1 MRKWLILFT
10 ICLAWSLMWIDFT
23 AVNVALAPIAND
35 LHTSLGTLQWVITSY
50 TLASAA
56 LMAIG
61 GRLGDMYGHRHLFII
76 GTFVFVISS
85 ALAGFAPTASLL
97 ILSRVGQGVGIA
109 LVVPITTALV
119 YLTFDK
125 KQTGLALGFLTA
137 TTGISMAIG
146 PTVGGILITYLNW
159 RWVFF
164 INIPIGLFAIMMAFI
179 LISKSEKNKIIKID
193 FPGIMA
199 LSAGLVCFLLTLN
212 QIPQWGLFSLNFW
225 MAIIFSLLLLVIF
238 IIIETRSREPL
249 IHVDLLTHKTLI
261 GVITL
266 RTCVQYVFFVFMFV
280 ISLYMQNILGFNAD
294 KAGYFLLASTIIL
307 GALSPFAGHLMN
319 YFSLRFLIAG
329 SCLILAFSLI
339 ALIYAAQTQEIIY
352 LFISLILFGI
362 AFAIHFPTT
371 NLAVLQ
377 IAPPH
382 QSALVT
388 GMLFTMA
395 FAGASAGITLSSS
408 LLNSLSNYKVTQLLT
423 MTNLSLGNEQIYSVQ
438 TIASGAQSLSKIF
451 AILPA
456 NIANEGKL
464 IAQQGFVFSFSG
476 VLFICLFLAI
486 LAMFIAILTLKNVKN
501 KVTPSLRTYILDI

>member
-1 MRKWLILFT
+1 MKKWLVLFT

-61 GRLGDMYGHRHLFII
+61 GRLGDMYGHRRLFII

-125 KQTGLALGFLTA
+125 KQKGLALGFLTG

-146 PTVGGILITYLNW
+146 PTVGGILITYLSW

-164 INIPIGLFAIMMAFI
+164 INIPIGLFAIVMAFI
-179 LISKSEKNKIIKID
+179 LISKGEKKKIIKID
-193 FPGIMA
+193 FPGILA
-199 LSAGLVCFLLTLN
+199 LSAGLVSFLLTLN
-212 QIPQWGLFSLNFW
+212 EIPQWGLFSLNFW
-225 MAIIFSLLLLVIF
+225 MAIIFSCLLLVIF
-238 IIIETRSREPL
+238 ILIETRSREPL

-266 RTCVQYVFFVFMFV
+266 RTCTQYVFFVFMFV

-319 YFSLRFLIAG
+319 YFSLRLLIAC
-329 SCLILAFSLI
+329 SCLILAFSLA
-339 ALIYAAQTQEIIY
+339 ALIYAAQTQELIY
-352 LFISLILFGI
+352 LFISLILFGM

-371 NLAVLQ
+371 NIAVLQ
-377 IAPPH
+377 VAPSQ

-408 LLNSLSNYKVTQLLT
+408 LLNSLSNYKVTQ
-423 MTNLSLGNEQIYSVQ
+423 SLRMANITLDTQQTHSVQ

-451 AILPA
+451 TILPA
-456 NIANEGKL
+456 NISHEGKL
-464 IAQQGFVFSFSG
+464 IAQQGFIFSFSW
-476 VLFICLFLAI
+476 VLLICLFLAV
-486 LAMFIAILTLKNVKN
+486 LAMFMAILILKNVQYKIE
-501 KVTPSLRTYILDI
+501 KDTYILDI

>member
-1 MRKWLILFT
+1 
-10 ICLAWSLMWIDFT
+10 MWIDFT

-35 LHTSLGTLQWVITSY
+35 LHASLNTLQWVITSY

-61 GRLGDMYGHRHLFII
+61 GRLGDMYGHRRLFII

-85 ALAGFAPTASLL
+85 ALAGFSPKVSLL
-97 ILSRVGQGVGIA
+97 IFSRIGQGIGIA

-125 KQTGLALGFLTA
+125 KQTGLALGFLTG

-164 INIPIGLFAIMMAFI
+164 INIPIGLFAIMMALL
-179 LISKSEKNKIIKID
+179 LISKSEKKKIIKID
-193 FPGIMA
+193 FLGIIT
-199 LSAGLVCFLLTLN
+199 LSAALICFLLTLN
-212 QIPQWGLFSLNFW
+212 EIPQWGLLSLNFFA
-225 MAIIFSLLLLVIF
+225 AIIFSFLLFLVF
-238 IIIETRSREPL
+238 IIIESQSQEPL
-249 IHVDLLTHKTLI
+249 IHVDLLTNKILM

-266 RTCVQYVFFVFMFV
+266 RTCAQYIFFVFMFA

-294 KAGYFLLASTIIL
+294 KAGYYLLAATIIL

-319 YFSLRFLIAG
+319 YFSLRFLVAG

-339 ALIYAAQTQEIIY
+339 ALIYAAQIHEIMY
-352 LFISLILFGI
+352 LFISLILFGL
-362 AFAIHFPTT
+362 AFSIHFPTT

-377 IAPPH
+377 AAPPN

-408 LLNSLSNYKVTQLLT
+408 LLNTLSNYKVTQLLT
-423 MTNLSLGNEQIYSVQ
+423 KANITLNTEQMISIRA
-438 TIASGAQSLSKIF
+438 IASGAKSLNKIST
-451 AILPA
+451 ILPSKMA
-456 NIANEGKL
+456 FLGGTIV
-464 IAQQGFVFSFSG
+464 QHGFIFSFSC
-476 VLFICLFLAI
+476 VLIVCLFLAI
-486 LAMFIAILTLKNVKN
+486 LAMFIAILILKNVRN
-501 KVTPSLRTYILDI
+501 KLKKDVYILEI